1 MYGGTIKCKVHCFKG
16 KEVYGLACKKEL
28 ILWMLDFSNT
38 EVAFQS
44 KSDRDLKRANLLFKV
59 IASPKVVTFGKW
71 ATSFALTLRLPIS
84 GLIKATIFKQFCG
97 GERIEDCVPRI
108 NELGAFG
115 IGTILDYSVEG
126 KTSDEDF
133 EHTTQIILSTIHM
146 AAESKHIPFA
156 VFKVSGIG
164 RFDLL
169 EKASETDPNPD
180 ELTHIEIAA
189 IKSRFERICDAAATN
204 DVRLFIDAEETWI
217 QPVLDNWTFE
227 MMLKYN
233 STKAIIYNTV
243 QMYRHDRLAF
253 LKDQYELAKSHGFI
267 YGVKLVRGAYMEKE
281 RERAQALGYP
291 SPIQP
296 DKASTDRDYNEALR
310 FMVDHHA
317 HFALCAGS
325 HNEDSSMLLT
335 QLMAEK
341 NLENSHEKFFFAQ
354 LLGMSDHISY
364 NLANAGYKVAK
375 YVPFGP
381 VKEVLPYLLR
391 RADENTSVAG
401 QTGRELG
408 LINAEVQR
416 RKRN

>member
-1 MYGGTIKCKVHCFKG
+1 
-16 KEVYGLACKKEL
+16 
-28 ILWMLDFSNT
+28 MLDFTNT
-38 EVAFQS
+38 EVAFKS

-59 IASPKVVTFGKW
+59 IASPSVVSFGKW
-71 ATSFALTLRLPIS
+71 ATNLALALRLPIS
-84 GLIKATIFKQFCG
+84 GIIKATIFKQFCG
-97 GERIEDCVPRI
+97 GETIQDCEGRIE
-108 NELGAFG
+108 ELGKFG
-115 IGTILDYSVEG
+115 VGTILDYSVEG

-133 EHTTQIILSTIHM
+133 EHTTQIIISTIEM
-146 AAESKHIPFA
+146 AKASQHIPFA

-169 EKASETDPNPD
+169 EIASDDSKTPAPKTLE
-180 ELTHIEIAA
+180 EIAA
-189 IKSRFERICDAAATN
+189 VKLRFERICDAAADN
-204 DVRLFIDAEETWI
+204 QVRLFIDAEETWI
-217 QPVLDNWTFE
+217 QPVLDSWTFE
-227 MMLKYN
+227 MMSKYN
-233 STKAIIYNTV
+233 TQRAIIYNTV

-253 LKDQYELAKSHGFI
+253 LKAQGNVAQAQGII

-281 RERAQALGYP
+281 RERAQKMGYP

-296 DKASTDRDYNEALR
+296 DKAAADRDYNEALR

-325 HNEDSSMLLT
+325 HNEESSMLLT

-341 NLENSHEKFFFAQ
+341 NLENSNEKFFFAQ

-364 NLANAGYKVAK
+364 NLANAGYNVAK

-408 LINAEVQR
+408 LISAELKR
-416 RKRN
+416 RRGN

>member
-1 MYGGTIKCKVHCFKG
+1 
-16 KEVYGLACKKEL
+16 
-28 ILWMLDFSNT
+28 MLDFTNT
-38 EVAFQS
+38 EVAFKS

-59 IASPKVVTFGKW
+59 IASPSVVSFGKW
-71 ATSFALTLRLPIS
+71 ATNLALALRLPIS
-84 GLIKATIFKQFCG
+84 GIIKATIFKQFCG
-97 GERIEDCVPRI
+97 GETIQDCEGRIE
-108 NELGAFG
+108 ELGKFG
-115 IGTILDYSVEG
+115 VGTILDYSVEG

-133 EHTTQIILSTIHM
+133 EHTTQIIISTIEM
-146 AAESKHIPFA
+146 AKASQHIPFA

-169 EKASETDPNPD
+169 EIASDASKTPDPKTQ
-180 ELTHIEIAA
+180 EEIAA
-189 IKSRFERICDAAATN
+189 VKSRFERICDAAADN
-204 DVRLFIDAEETWI
+204 QVRLFIDAEETWI
-217 QPVLDNWTFE
+217 QPVLDSWTFE
-227 MMLKYN
+227 MMCKYN
-233 STKAIIYNTV
+233 TQRAIIYNTV

-253 LKDQYELAKSHGFI
+253 LKTLGDAAQAQGII

-281 RERAQALGYP
+281 RDRAQKMGYP

-296 DKASTDRDYNEALR
+296 DKTAADRDYNEALR

-317 HFALCAGS
+317 YFALCAGS
-325 HNEDSSMLLT
+325 HNEESSMLLT

-341 NLENSHEKFFFAQ
+341 NLENSNEKFFFAQ

-364 NLANAGYKVAK
+364 NLANAGYNVAK

-408 LINAEVQR
+408 LISAELKR
-416 RKRN
+416 RRGN